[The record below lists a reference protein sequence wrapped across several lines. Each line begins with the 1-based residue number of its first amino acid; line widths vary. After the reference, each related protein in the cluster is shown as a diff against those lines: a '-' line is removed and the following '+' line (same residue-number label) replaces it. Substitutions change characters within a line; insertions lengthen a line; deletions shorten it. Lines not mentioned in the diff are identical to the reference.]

1 MFDPTPPVQTWAF
14 EVLGIESFLGH
25 LVHHVGHPAAAV
37 EELGQHV
44 VLLLAFNLQKFLTLH
59 LARGDLN
66 QASSESIFEDRS

>member
-25 LVHHVGHPAAAV
+25 LVHHVVSVKH
-37 EELGQHV
+37 LGQHV

-66 QASSESIFEDRS
+66 QASSESIFEDKP